1 MASSPSGP
9 IVPDHRMKR
18 HASTRT
24 ETSNKTLM
32 KNSSTGAVAP
42 IQVTENDIKKF
53 YTDLLEGGDPTDWDR
68 KSQTCIRGAIDFHAD
83 LHRLKSA
90 QVQVAYAV
98 ERLV

>member
-1 MASSPSGP
+1 
-9 IVPDHRMKR
+9 
-18 HASTRT
+18 
-24 ETSNKTLM
+24 M

-53 YTDLLEGGDPTDWDR
+53 YTDLLEGGDPADWDR

-83 LHRLKSA
+83 LNRLKSA

-98 ERLV
+98 ERLVQARTASRLEENATTVHEKSSP